1 MKHLI
6 RFAVGLMIIAVG
18 IFSMVSIQALAHLH
32 ERHFMDEV
40 ALFLCVWLAYGL
52 GNWILSGKTWR
63 GIKF

>member
-40 ALFLCVWLAYGL
+40 ALFLCVWLA
-52 GNWILSGKTWR
+52 
-63 GIKF
+63 